1 MQRRTDIRLRTGDW
15 VQIKTAPEIA
25 RTLDENGMLDGLPF
39 MPEMMDLCGKR
50 ARVARRAE
58 KTCIEYPG
66 GGYKV
71 REFLNDNIVLLE
83 GNRCSGNDHDGCQ
96 RACMIFWNE
105 AWLRKVDYQ
114 DSVDPVEHSE
124 TKDLKAKLKTKASAT
139 RYICQSTELAKA
151 TKKLTRP
158 RMFLKSFLE
167 VRTGSRGVWEMARMV
182 MVPLWR
188 KATRRIPRRRLH
200 GTLKRTPLG
209 HLALQPGEWV
219 TIKPASE
226 IAQTLDVHGRNRGLS
241 CDFGMSDHSGTEFR
255 VRNRLDR
262 MISEPTG
269 EMRHVEGTV
278 VLDGLNCTCA
288 NVLGGC
294 PRQDFT
300 YWREIWLK
308 RIHHDDGNAGM
319 PQGREQFVEQ
329 PSGIVAKLE
338 SGGGGSQLTQEGI
351 GTIQRK
357 SGGVQ

>member
-1 MQRRTDIRLRTGDW
+1 MQSRTDNKLRTGDW

-25 RTLDENGMLDGLPF
+25 QTLDENGMLDGLPF
-39 MPEMMDLCGKR
+39 MPEMTELCGKH
-50 ARVARRAE
+50 ARVSRRAE

-66 GGYKV
+66 GGYKI
-71 REFLNDNIVLLE
+71 REFLNGNTVLLE
-83 GNRCSGNDHDGCQ
+83 GIRCSGDHHDGCQ
-96 RACMIFWNE
+96 RACNIFWNE
-105 AWLRKVDYQ
+105 SWLHKVDHQ
-114 DSVDPVEHSE
+114 QSAEPGGCSQTRE
-124 TKDLKAKLKTKASAT
+124 LRLKLKTKASPT
-139 RYICQSTELAKA
+139 RYICQSTELGSA
-151 TKKLTRP
+151 TKALTRR

-167 VRTGSRGVWEMARMV
+167 VRTGSRGVLEMVRMV

-188 KATRRIPRRRLH
+188 KATSRIPRRRLR
-200 GTLKRTPLG
+200 GTLKRTPVG

-226 IAQTLDVHGRNRGLS
+226 IAQTLDIHGRNRGLS
-241 CDFGMSDHSGTEFR
+241 CDFGMSNHSGTEFR

-262 MISEPTG
+262 MISEATG
-269 EMRHVEGTV
+269 EMRHVEATV

-294 PRQDFT
+294 PRQDFM

-308 RIHHDDGNAGM
+308 RIRHDDANAGLAKN
-319 PQGREQFVEQ
+319 PEQFLEQ
-329 PSGIVAKLE
+329 PSSMVAKLE
-338 SGGGGSQLTQEGI
+338 NGRGESQLAHEGI

>member
-1 MQRRTDIRLRTGDW
+1 MQSTTDIKLRTGDW

-25 RTLDENGMLDGLPF
+25 ETLDENGMLDGLPF
-39 MPEMMDLCGKR
+39 MPEMVELCGKR

-71 REFLNDNIVLLE
+71 REFLNDNMVLLE
-83 GNRCSGNDHDGCQ
+83 GIRCSGDHHDGCE
-96 RACMIFWNE
+96 RACMIFWKE
-105 AWLRKVDYQ
+105 AWLRKVDHQ
-114 DSVDPVEHSE
+114 KSGDAVDGSQ
-124 TKDLKAKLKTKASAT
+124 TGGLQAKLKTKASAT
-139 RYICQSTELAKA
+139 RYICQSTELANA
-151 TKKLTRP
+151 TKKLTRW

-167 VRTGSRGVWEMARMV
+167 IRSGSRGVLEMAGMV
-182 MVPLWR
+182 LVPLWR

-200 GTLKRTPLG
+200 GTLKRTPVG

-226 IAQTLDVHGRNRGLS
+226 IAQTLDIHGRNRGLS
-241 CDFGMSDHSGTEFR
+241 CDFGMSNHSGTAFR

-262 MISEPTG
+262 MISEATG
-269 EMRHVEGTV
+269 EMRHVEATV

-294 PRQDFT
+294 PRQDFM

-308 RIHHDDGNAGM
+308 RVEHAEANAGVAKS
-319 PQGREQFVEQ
+319 PEQFLEQ
-329 PSGIVAKLE
+329 ANSAAAKLE
-338 SGGGGSQLTQEGI
+338 SGRGGSQLAQEGI
-351 GTIQRK
+351 GTIQPK